1 MSDATSSETVFRL
14 VATDL
19 DGTLLRDDKTMSVRT
34 IAALRRVREM
44 GIALVLVTGR
54 PPRRLKIV
62 ARELDVTGLAICC
75 NGAIVYDLAADA
87 IVEHNTLAAD
97 VARQLVVAL
106 RKAAPGVCFAIERG
120 VVFGHEPAYAYSG
133 QIVEDEPPLSADAHM
148 LCAEAVTKLIV
159 RHPELP
165 LDDLLRI
172 SRGVAGEVAAVT
184 YSGAPFVEISAAGIT
199 KASALAGLC
208 DRLGIAASQVI
219 AFGDMPNDL
228 PMLAW
233 AGHSVAVA
241 NAHPDVL
248 TTVDEVTA
256 ANEDDGVAVVLERLL
271 AGTAAHIGGGG
282 L

>member
-1 MSDATSSETVFRL
+1 MSIYSL

-19 DGTLLRDDKTMSVRT
+19 DGTLLRDDKTISART
-34 IAALRRVREM
+34 TAALRRVREA

-62 ARELDVTGLAICC
+62 AEKLNVTGLAICC
-75 NGAIVYDLAADA
+75 NGAIVYDLAGDG

-97 VARQLVVAL
+97 VARQLIVAL
-106 RKAAPGVCFAIERG
+106 REAAPGVCFAVERG
-120 VVFGHEPAYAYSG
+120 LVFGHEPAYAYSG
-133 QIVEDEPPLSADAHM
+133 QIAEDEPPLSADAHA

-172 SRGVAGEVAAVT
+172 SRVVAGEMAAVT
-184 YSGAPFVEISAAGIT
+184 HSGAPFVEISAAGIT

-208 DRLGIAASQVI
+208 DRLGIAASRVI

-228 PMLAW
+228 PMLGW

-248 TTVDEVTA
+248 AVVDEVTT
-256 ANEDDGVAVVLERLL
+256 ANEEDGVAVVLERLL
-271 AGTAAHIGGGG
+271 EGRHHPVVAGFS
-282 L
+282 LPQ